1 MCEKFFALSNNND
14 WKLSSAGVQSK
25 VQSNAGLDF
34 LIFDFHM
41 FLRNFVLSVFLYALC
56 AITLSVCQFKMTV
69 ISKWSLIH
77 KSYVKM
83 IVILK

>member
-41 FLRNFVLSVFLYALC
+41 FF
-56 AITLSVCQFKMTV
+56 T
-69 ISKWSLIH
+69 
-77 KSYVKM
+77 
-83 IVILK
+83 